1 MMKEVLKS
9 KVMILF
15 AVFILGVALVDGLQA
30 QKKDLNGAG
39 TQISSQSNYLQK

>member
-1 MMKEVLKS
+1 MKEMIKS

-15 AVFILGVALVDGLQA
+15 AVFVLGIALVDGLQA

-39 TQISSQSNYLQK
+39 TQNSSQSNYLQK

>member
-1 MMKEVLKS
+1 MKEVLKS

-15 AVFILGVALVDGLQA
+15 VIFILGIALVDGLQA

-39 TQISSQSNYLQK
+39 TQNSSQSNYLQK